1 VAARDVR
8 RWRARVQDAP
18 VGTRRARRLDAAP
31 PPGGWSG
38 RNAREAAMSSLPQEM
53 TYIAHGAGGGTEVL
67 VPARGPL
74 PAPQPDEVLIRV
86 LAAGVNRPDVA
97 QRTGAYPPPPGASPI
112 LGLECAG
119 EVVATGA
126 AVTRYR
132 PGDRVCALTNGGAYA
147 EYCTAPEAQTLPWP
161 AGTDAIRAAAL
172 PETYFTVWANLF
184 GHGRLAAGE
193 TVLVHGGT
201 SGIGVTAI
209 QLAKAF
215 SARVVATAGSA
226 EKCAAC
232 LRLGADAAI
241 DYRTQDFA
249 EQVKAFTGGRGVDVI
264 LDMVGAAYLARNLR
278 ALALDGRLVIIAFL
292 GGHQAEAVDL
302 RPIMVKRLTVTGS
315 TMRPRTTA
323 QKGAI
328 AAELEA
334 KVWPLLAQGRCG
346 PVIHATFPLA
356 EAAAAHALM
365 ESSAHIGKI
374 MLRVAA

>member
-1 VAARDVR
+1 
-8 RWRARVQDAP
+8 
-18 VGTRRARRLDAAP
+18 
-31 PPGGWSG
+31 
-38 RNAREAAMSSLPQEM
+38 MSSLPQEM
-53 TYIAHGAGGGTEVL
+53 TFIAHGGGGGPEVL

-86 LAAGVNRPDVA
+86 IATGVNRPDVA
-97 QRTGAYPPPPGASPI
+97 QRSGSYPPPPGASPI

-119 EVVATGA
+119 EVVAAGS
-126 AVTRYR
+126 AVTRFK

-161 AGTDAIRAAAL
+161 AGYDALRAAAL

-201 SGIGVTAI
+201 SGIGVTAL

-215 SARVVATAGSA
+215 GAKVFATAGSA
-226 EKCAAC
+226 EKVEAC

-241 DYRTQDFA
+241 DYKTQDFGT
-249 EQVKAFTGGRGVDVI
+249 EVKHLTDGRGVDVI
-264 LDMVGAAYLARNLR
+264 LDMVGAAYFARNLR
-278 ALALDGRLVIIAFL
+278 SLALDGRLVIIAFL

-328 AAELEA
+328 AAALEA
-334 KVWPLLAQGRCG
+334 KVWPLLADGRCG
-346 PVIHATFPLA
+346 PEIFRTFPLA
-356 EAAAAHALM
+356 EAAQAHALM

-374 MLRVAA
+374 MLQVAA